1 MLAQSPARSFRIRAA
16 LASLASW
23 PIAAA
28 RWFVRARWLQVSLI
42 VLLGALLRFWGVFH
56 GWKEDFVYHPDAAT
70 LTVPDAWGLYVRD
83 EWVGLVWKT
92 DAPLY
97 MFLHAAAIRAVA
109 GVAGFLAIPVPW
121 TMPFVAAIG
130 SGLSAALGTLTV
142 WVVYG
147 IGRLAYSHTAG
158 IVAAVFLAVSPLHS
172 LHSHY
177 PYPDSAMTWL
187 LALALLVAVT
197 VLHQASLPRS
207 LLSAG
212 LAGAAAA
219 AKIGGIAGAPAVV
232 LALFLGWRRRIGTL
246 WALGAAGLLTLLV
259 ALTLQGLTFGG
270 YQSPW
275 GVMHRIRSEL
285 ASLWGVENAGERLST
300 VLGTLAHGMDAG
312 QLVLA
317 GLGVLVAVWRR
328 AAFDWVLLTLIA
340 SLGVVL
346 FRVPVP
352 DDRFLVPVTVAFVL
366 LGGRTVAEALR
377 LSGGRVVPV
386 TLIVVVFV
394 MAAFPSF
401 HSSYRQGLFLTLP
414 DTRYLAGLW
423 FQAHV
428 PPRLRVAIE
437 GYWPLGVNERPGAA
451 YFDAR
456 KPLAEQTERFDLLA
470 TSSLEHGRYVERPA
484 QYPQIAA
491 FFRDLPRSAHLVRSF
506 ELFPIGFAH
515 STIRVWWPAA
525 GPGASTVR
533 PYLPRPFDD
542 SWNGGVSWL
551 GEAPYDKD
559 DRTWWIR
566 GGYQRSVTLVS
577 HRPFETV
584 GVFLRNGT
592 APSRVRIRTGLTVR
606 SRWVAP
612 YGRTLVTFRPT
623 ALTWQPP
630 YVVPLRISVGSGD
643 GVLIQVRHGAR
654 AIGETY
660 WAWGEWDQAIPWL
673 EEALQA
679 GVPDPEALFLLAV
692 AYAQTGQV
700 GTARDRLALLTRGAP
715 DFVSEL
721 RALAGAEDGP
731 AFDRAFPRVT
741 GLNPELLRYSLST
754 TFEAEDFPRL
764 TGEVALMA
772 GASANQVVVVPPSRS
787 PSPRVV
793 TYGPY
798 TYLPWGAYLAVFR
811 VRGLGPAGSDGP
823 LLEVQAGDTLLARM
837 AVPGRRMA
845 SDQFEEIAVPFRHP
859 RPEARVEFRVVAR
872 GGGGVAVDAVRLF
885 PDLRALVQMK
895 LEALAPVSGQN

>member
-1 MLAQSPARSFRIRAA
+1 MPRPPAW
-16 LASLASW
+16 ASLVAW

-28 RWFVRARWLQVSLI
+28 GWLARARWLQVGLI

-56 GWKEDFVYHPDAAT
+56 GWKEDFIYHPDAVT
-70 LTVPDAWGLYVRD
+70 LTIPDAWGLYARD
-83 EWVGLVWKT
+83 EWVGPVWKT

-109 GVAGFLAIPVPW
+109 GVAGFLTVPVPW

-130 SGLSAALGTLTV
+130 SGLSAALGALTV
-142 WVVYG
+142 LAVYG
-147 IGRLAYSHTAG
+147 IGRLAYSHAAG
-158 IVAAVFLAVSPLHS
+158 AVAALLLAISPLHS
-172 LHSHY
+172 LHSRY
-177 PYPDSAMTWL
+177 PYPDATMTWL
-187 LALALLVAVT
+187 LALALLAAVT
-197 VLHQASLPRS
+197 VLHRASVPRS

-212 LAGAAAA
+212 LAGATAA

-275 GVMHRIRSEL
+275 GIVHRIRSEL
-285 ASLWGVENAGERLST
+285 ASLWGVENAGERLGA
-300 VLGTLAHGMDAG
+300 VLGTLANGMDAG
-312 QLVLA
+312 QLALA
-317 GLGVLVAVWRR
+317 GLGVVIAVWRR
-328 AAFDWVLLTLIA
+328 AAFDWVLLMLVA

-346 FRVPVP
+346 VRVPVP

-366 LGGRTVAEALR
+366 LGGRTVAEALW
-377 LSGGRVVPV
+377 LSRGRVVPV
-386 TLIVVVFV
+386 TLIVVAFV

-401 HSSYRQGLFLTLP
+401 HSSYRQGLFLALP

-456 KPLAEQTERFDLLA
+456 KPLAEQRDQFDLLVA
-470 TSSLEHGRYVERPA
+470 SSLEHGRYVERPEL
-484 QYPQIAA
+484 YPQIAA

-506 ELFPIGFAH
+506 ELLPRGFTH
-515 STIRVWWPAA
+515 STIQVWWSAA
-525 GPGASTVR
+525 APVGSTVR

-551 GEAPYDKD
+551 DEAPYDKD
-559 DRTWWIR
+559 DRSWWIR

-584 GVFLRNGT
+584 GIFLRNGT
-592 APSRVRIRTGLTVR
+592 EPSRVRIRTGLTVR

-612 YGRTLVTFRPT
+612 YGRTLLTFRPS

-630 YVVPLRISVGSGD
+630 YLVPLRVSVDSGD
-643 GVLIQVRHGAR
+643 GVLVQVRHGAR

-660 WAWGEWDQAIPWL
+660 WAWGEWEEAISWL

-679 GVPDPEALFLLAV
+679 GPPDPETLLLLAT
-692 AYAQTGQV
+692 AYTQTGQP
-700 GTARDRLALLTRGAP
+700 GTARDRLAALARVEP
-715 DFVSEL
+715 DFVSQL
-721 RALAGAEDGP
+721 RTLARAADGP
-731 AFDRAFPRVT
+731 AFDREFSRVT
-741 GLNPELLRYSLST
+741 GLNPELLRFSLST
-754 TFEAEDFPRL
+754 VFEAEDLPRL
-764 TGEVALMA
+764 TGEAVVMA
-772 GASANQVVVVPPSRS
+772 DASAGQAVVVAPARD
-787 PSPRVV
+787 PSPRVT

-798 TYLPWGAYLAVFR
+798 TYLPWGAYRAVFR
-811 VRGLGPAGSDGP
+811 VRGVGRAGSDGP
-823 LLEVQAGDTLLARM
+823 LLEVLAGETLLARM
-837 AVPGRRMA
+837 AVPGRRLTGN
-845 SDQFEEIAVPFRHP
+845 QFEEIAVPFRHP

-872 GGGGVAVDAVRLF
+872 GGTGLAVDVVRLV
-885 PDLRALVQMK
+885 PDLPALLRMK
-895 LEALAPVSGQN
+895 LEALTPTPAQN